1 MKVIL
6 NKDFATL
13 GEGGDVVEVKAGY
26 ARNFL
31 LPQKIAVLNT
41 KENQSYFKA
50 RAGAI
55 QKRKE
60 EKRLAA
66 RSLKEKL
73 DSYEMKIVMPTGENG
88 RLFGGV
94 TAVMIQDMFAKD
106 GIEVERKKIEV
117 PSHTIKTVG
126 TYSFNVTIYGGESA
140 SVKLIIEAEEKKEA
154 VKGKGKSKPRA
165 EKKEVE
171 SNDKNEDVKAED
183 AASEVKEESAASAE

>member
-6 NKDFATL
+6 NKDYSSL
-13 GEGGDVVEVKAGY
+13 GEEGDVVEVKSGF

-50 RAGAI
+50 RSGAI
-55 QKRKE
+55 AKRKE

-94 TAVMIQDMFAKD
+94 TALMIQDLFAKD
-106 GIEVERKKIEV
+106 GIEIERKKIEV
-117 PSHTIKTVG
+117 PSHSIKTVG
-126 TYSFNVTIYGGESA
+126 TYSFNVALYGGDSA

-154 VKGKGKSKPRA
+154 PKGKGKTKTRPDRT
-165 EKKEVE
+165 EEVQIE
-171 SNDKNEDVKAED
+171 VKVDEPKAEEK
-183 AASEVKEESAASAE
+183 AEENAPETKEEN

>member
-6 NKDFATL
+6 NQDVKGL
-13 GEGGDVVEVKAGY
+13 GKKLDKVEVNEGY

-140 SVKLIIEAEEKKEA
+140 SVKLIIEAEEKKE
-154 VKGKGKSKPRA
+154 
-165 EKKEVE
+165 VE